1 MFLYANLPLYLFHF
15 IVYSFHLIDKKKKLH
30 LEKNNVEN
38 NPVGNNSRKVQKAE
52 GTYVFM

>member
-1 MFLYANLPLYLFHF
+1 M
-15 IVYSFHLIDKKKKLH
+15 KKKIALG
-30 LEKNNVEN
+30 KNNVEN